1 MRLLVVTLLLASGI
15 TPSSTVAKSASQT
28 QASVSDGVYTD
39 EQAVRGRGVARDQ
52 CARCHGTDWT
62 GLEGPPLVGDTF
74 LRQWG
79 PRTLR
84 RLFDKIADTMPPGD
98 PDSVSDA
105 EALDVI
111 AFLLQQNGLPAG
123 DHELSPDAPVLGGTL
138 PIARTARPVVGSLV
152 QVFGCLQR
160 AAGEWVL
167 TGSDEPTF
175 AVQGAGRLEEIVPR
189 GTTTVRLM
197 NVFPVPTDK
206 TGRPVIV
213 QGLLVADT
221 APFVVNVVSL
231 ELAGPA
237 C

>member
-1 MRLLVVTLLLASGI
+1 MRLLIMTLLLAS
-15 TPSSTVAKSASQT
+15 TVTLSSNVAKTALQS

-39 EQAVRGRGVARDQ
+39 EQAARGRGVARDH
-52 CARCHGTDWT
+52 CARCHATDWT

-84 RLFDKIADTMPPGD
+84 RLFEKIDDTMPPGD

-105 EALDVI
+105 EALDVL

-123 DHELSPDAPVLGGTL
+123 DHELSPDAPVFVGTL
-138 PIARTARPVVGSLV
+138 PIARTARPAVGSLV

-167 TGSDEPTF
+167 TGSNEPTF
-175 AVQGAGRLEEIVPR
+175 AVQDVGRLEETVPR

-197 NVFPVPTDK
+197 NAFPVPTDK
-206 TGRPVIV
+206 TGRAVIV
-213 QGLLVADT
+213 QGFLVADT